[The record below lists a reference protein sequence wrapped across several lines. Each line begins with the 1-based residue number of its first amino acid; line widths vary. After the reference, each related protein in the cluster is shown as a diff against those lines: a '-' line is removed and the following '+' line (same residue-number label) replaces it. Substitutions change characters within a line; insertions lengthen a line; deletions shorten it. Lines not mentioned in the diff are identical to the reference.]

1 MSARVRND
9 LFQVANRIP
18 KGSRV
23 LDLGCGDG
31 ELLHWLFTNR
41 SCTGTGVE
49 HEPANVLT
57 ALNRGVSVL
66 DLDIDF
72 QLNLFAPDSYDIV
85 VLSRTLQAIRRPD
98 VALEQMSKI
107 APLMIVTM
115 PNFGFWSN
123 RLRLAT
129 GHMPQSK
136 DLPFTW
142 YETPNLHHS
151 TLVDLEPLFDS
162 QGLEIV
168 ERVPLSESGRR
179 LSAGWLLP
187 NLRAGAAI
195 YLLKR
200 QENNENA

>member
-31 ELLHWLFTNR
+31 ELLHWLFNNR

-49 HEPANVLT
+49 HEETKILT
-57 ALNRGVSVL
+57 ALSRSVPVL

-72 QLNLFAPDSYDIV
+72 QLDVFAPDSYDIV

-98 VALEQMSKI
+98 LALAQMSKI

-115 PNFGFWSN
+115 PNFGFWAN

-168 ERVPLSESGRR
+168 ERVPLSESGRT
-179 LSAGWLLP
+179 LPAGWCLP